1 MIFHMPNKRMQ
12 ALTLKIDCLYNERVN
27 ELNFLG
33 LRQLYIKVLLYNT
46 LILSYI
52 NYCIM
57 IWGNQRNMIT
67 SIQKIGYANN
77 TFKYI

>member
-1 MIFHMPNKRMQ
+1 MPNKRMQ

-57 IWGNQRNMIT
+57 I
-67 SIQKIGYANN
+67 
-77 TFKYI
+77 